1 MIPRPRRL
9 LLLTL
14 PAVLL
19 LLPGCTGGGGVGG
32 VTGKPGAAG
41 VRDPYFPKLGNGGYD
56 VRHYALD
63 LAYEPDSGELT
74 GTATITARATQ
85 DLSAFNL
92 DFDGMEVESA
102 TVDGSRASASRAGR
116 ELTLRPKRDV
126 KKGETFEAV
135 VKYAGEPKSLPDEG
149 WRRTSDGAV
158 ALGEPTG
165 STTWF
170 PGNHHPSDKASYDI
184 TVTVPKAYTAV
195 SNGELRKRSVGAR
208 TATFAWHEPGPMA
221 SYVATVAIGRYAV
234 KEGRAAGVPYY
245 TAVNPELDAGASA
258 YLAKLPAAMEWG
270 VENFGAYPF
279 TTTGAIV
286 DEDPDVGYALETQT
300 KPFLPE
306 GTDESTFVH
315 ELAHQWFGNSVT
327 PRTWQDMWLNEGF
340 ATYAEWLWAEDF
352 HRKPAAKSFAEAFE
366 DEDNWAFPPADPP
379 NAAELSDPPVYARGA
394 MVVHKLRELLADD
407 DEFYGLVRGWLKEY
421 RHSNASTEDFTA
433 YVAEHT
439 DASDEDLE
447 DLWDTWLYGDGR
459 PESSGE

>member
-1 MIPRPRRL
+1 MTRRTLVPFVAAL
-9 LLLTL
+9 LLVT
-14 PAVLL
+14 
-19 LLPGCTGGGGVGG
+19 GCTGGTGG

-41 VRDPYFPKLGNGGYD
+41 LRDPYFPKLGNGGYD
-56 VRHYALD
+56 VRHYGLTLD
-63 LAYEPDSGELT
+63 YDPDGNVLK
-74 GTATITARATQ
+74 GTALITAVATQ

-92 DFDGMEVESA
+92 DLDGLTVRGAE
-102 TVDGSRASASRAGR
+102 VDGARASVQRAGR

-126 KKGETFEAV
+126 RKGRTFTALVRYE
-135 VKYAGEPKSLPDEG
+135 GEPKALPDEG
-149 WRRTSDGAV
+149 WRETSNGAV
-158 ALGEPTG
+158 ALGQPTG

-170 PGNHHPSDKASYDI
+170 PGNHHPSDKAAYDI
-184 TVTVPKAYTAV
+184 TVTVPNGYTAV
-195 SNGELRKRSVGAR
+195 SNGELREKAVGAR
-208 TATFAWHEPGPMA
+208 TTSFVWHEPGPMA
-221 SYVATVAIGRYAV
+221 SYVATVAVGKYAV
-234 KEGRAAGVPYY
+234 QEGRAAGVPYY
-245 TAVNPELDAGASA
+245 TAVNPELEARGSA

-270 VENFGAYPF
+270 IENFGPYPF

-327 PRTWQDMWLNEGF
+327 PRTWRDMWLNEGF

-352 HRKPAAKSFAEAFE
+352 HGRPAGKSFAEAFD

-394 MVVHKLRELLADD
+394 MVVHRLRELLGDD
-407 DEFYGLVRGWLKEY
+407 DAFGALVRGWLKEY
-421 RHSNASTEDFTA
+421 RHANASTEDFTD

-439 DASDEDLE
+439 DASDEELDE
-447 DLWDTWLYGDGR
+447 LWDTWLYGEER
-459 PESSGE
+459 PAPPGE